1 MAKRPGL
8 GLRLRFALFFGAL
21 AVGGTALVCLGLW
34 LGHSRSGGAAEGYLI
49 AALVAGFGLA
59 GLAAW
64 IGFLFDEN
72 VAKPILSLSAELVTR
87 AKSNVATD
95 VDAGSAR
102 HLDELADA
110 AQTVHTAITEARASL
125 EQALAEK
132 TAQIARDKALLE
144 ALLRELADGV
154 VVVSSDG
161 RILLYNRAAAI
172 SLGSLGLDRPLSRY
186 LRTDPVMAAID
197 RLTAH
202 GRVGGSATFLT
213 SPTSGNQIFTGT
225 VSAVEFEGERIGH
238 VLHFRDMTEDLRVHG
253 DLERLLTRTI
263 EGARRPISA
272 IGAVLDTLEVAQ
284 DLPPEDRARFEASLR
299 EERDRLADVLAKSA
313 AEEAAINAMHWPI
326 RVLDVQQIFD
336 ALYQQFQANVAI
348 QPTDAVARCDG
359 FAVTEIL
366 ARILRELSE
375 RAECRGLTLSAE
387 EGAGEVRL
395 LLGWRGDTLPLSD
408 LESWLSDPVA
418 VAYGDY
424 TGREALAAHR
434 SDIWVEPAESGAR
447 IVLPLRAAAAMED
460 RRAAEPL
467 GFYDFDLPS
476 HAAPNLGAYPLAD
489 LAYTVFD
496 TETTGLNTD
505 RDAVVQIAGVR
516 IVGNRLR
523 REETFDQLVNPGR
536 AIPLATTKIH
546 GIDDAMVADAPLFI
560 DVAGAFL
567 DFAEESVL
575 IAHHAAFD
583 MAFLNR
589 TAQQAGLPLT
599 IPVLCTA
606 LLSSRLFPHSGD
618 HTLDGLAA
626 RCGIDIESDLRH
638 TALGDSIATA
648 EVFLKLIPLLEAA
661 GVKTLDDAL
670 SWQSGDG

>member
-8 GLRLRFALFFGAL
+8 RFRFALFFAAL
-21 AVGGTALVCLGLW
+21 AIGGTLVAGLGLW
-34 LGHSRSGGAAEGYLI
+34 LGHARGGGSTESYLI
-49 AALVAGFGLA
+49 AGLVAAFGLA

-72 VAKPILSLSAELVTR
+72 VAKPILSLSADLVTR
-87 AKSNVATD
+87 ARSD
-95 VDAGSAR
+95 VSHDLDTESAR

-110 AQTVHTAITEARASL
+110 ARTVQTALAEARASL
-125 EQALAEK
+125 EQVLAEQ
-132 TAQIARDKALLE
+132 TARIARDKALLE

-172 SLGSLGLDRPLSRY
+172 LLGSLGLDRPLSRY

-197 RLTAH
+197 RLTTKA
-202 GRVGGSATFLT
+202 GSGGAATFLT
-213 SPTSGNQIFTGT
+213 SPTSGSQIFTGT
-225 VSAVEFEGERIGH
+225 VSAVEFEGDLIGH

-272 IGAVLDTLEVAQ
+272 IGAVLDTLEVAP

-299 EERDRLADVLAKSA
+299 EERDRLAEVLAKSA

-326 RVLDVQQIFD
+326 RTLDVQQIFD
-336 ALYQQFQANVAI
+336 VLQQQMQQAVTISA
-348 QPTDAVARCDG
+348 TDAIARCDG

-366 ARILRELSE
+366 ARILRELSD
-375 RAECRGLTLSAE
+375 RAGYDGLTLSAE
-387 EGAGEVRL
+387 QTAGEVRL
-395 LLGWRGDTLPLSD
+395 LLSWQGGTLPLGD
-408 LESWLSDPVA
+408 LEAWLSDPVA

-424 TGREALAAHR
+424 SGREALAAHR
-434 SDIWVEPAESGAR
+434 SDIWVEPAEAGAR
-447 IVLPLRAAAAMED
+447 IVLPLRAASAIES
-460 RRAAEPL
+460 RSAAEPL

-476 HAAPNLGAYPLAD
+476 HAGTELGSRPLAD

-505 RDAVVQIAGVR
+505 RDAVVQIAGIR
-516 IVGNRLR
+516 IVGNRPR
-523 REETFDQLVNPGR
+523 YEETFDRLVNPGR

-546 GIDDAMVADAPLFI
+546 GIDDAMVADAPPFI
-560 DVAGAFL
+560 DVAGTFL
-567 DFAEESVL
+567 DFAEGSVL

-589 TAQQAGLPLT
+589 AAQQAGATLT
-599 IPVLCTA
+599 VPVLCTA
-606 LLSSRLFPHSGD
+606 LLSSRLFQHSGD

-626 RCGIDIESDLRH
+626 RCGIDIESELRH

-661 GVKTLDDAL
+661 GIKTLDDAL
-670 SWQSGDG
+670 AWQSGGG